1 MSLPGFYHE
10 HSRPDRDNFI
20 DIDWDELTAGGEEDF
35 LFRLEKDYK
44 KCETCSSWGV
54 YDFNSIMHYPD
65 VRGSKNRTIIKPKP
79 GLCENSELCNMG
91 QRQGLS
97 PLDVEDI
104 QKFYDCGKF
113 EIYKF

>member
-1 MSLPGFYHE
+1 MPGFYHE

-20 DIDWDELTAGGEEDF
+20 DIDYDELTAVAQEDF

-44 KCETCSSWGV
+44 KCETCSSLGP